1 MSENNCS
8 SKRIC
13 RCGEVANHFTSK
25 TLLNPGRRFYKCP
38 KPESEGCGFWE
49 WHDEKYPD
57 AALIAINNVR
67 LEAANHEIKMLNVSL
82 EALKVEKDGL
92 TEKIELID
100 SMKKFEVKKNM
111 ELEAKVVKL
120 KMIITI
126 LCSLIVVFAFSS
138 IMK

>member
-1 MSENNCS
+1 MSENRCS

-49 WHDEKYPD
+49 WHDEEFSD
-57 AALIAINNVR
+57 DALIAINNVR
-67 LEAANHEIKMLNVSL
+67 LEATNRKIKILNISL
-82 EALKVEKDGL
+82 EVFKVERDGL
-92 TEKIELID
+92 TEKIELIEA
-100 SMKKFEVKKNM
+100 MKNFEVKRNM

-126 LCSLIVVFAFSS
+126 LCSLIVGFALSS
-138 IMK
+138 IIK